1 MPTGLRSFTPGI
13 ALPTTFRH
21 LASIASSVV
30 FGEQLG
36 EGVALVKDTRNMFC
50 KSRKGLLLNLW
61 RRRYPGGRADSDE
74 VTDQQG
80 GCYVH
85 HVLSLHLIAFNIDL
99 RRENGSSQSILFR
112 NVAQTDF

>member
-50 KSRKGLLLNLW
+50 KSRRGLL
-61 RRRYPGGRADSDE
+61 
-74 VTDQQG
+74 
-80 GCYVH
+80 
-85 HVLSLHLIAFNIDL
+85 
-99 RRENGSSQSILFR
+99 
-112 NVAQTDF
+112 

>member
-50 KSRKGLLLNLW
+50 KSRRGLLLKLW
-61 RRRYPGGRADSDE
+61 RRRYPRGRADSDE

-85 HVLSLHLIAFNIDL
+85 HVLSLGFAFNCFQYRFEGKRMAHHKVFCSEML
-99 RRENGSSQSILFR
+99 HR
-112 NVAQTDF
+112 